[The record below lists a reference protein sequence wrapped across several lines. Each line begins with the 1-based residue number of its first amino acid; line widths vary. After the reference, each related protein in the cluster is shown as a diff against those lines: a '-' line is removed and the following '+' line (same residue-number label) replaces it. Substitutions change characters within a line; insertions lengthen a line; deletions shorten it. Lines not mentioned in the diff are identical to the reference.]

1 MKTAKLT
8 AEKPAEIKREKTAPE
23 GPQAVK
29 QENKQPSGPEA
40 ADEKRKL
47 PWELVFL
54 FVVMGITM
62 IVIALKAFSI
72 I

>member
-1 MKTAKLT
+1 MKAEKLA
-8 AEKPAEIKREKTAPE
+8 AEKPAETKRDNAAPASKTIK
-23 GPQAVK
+23 Q
-29 QENKQPSGPEA
+29 NNNQPSAVE
-40 ADEKRKL
+40 EKRKL

-54 FVVMGITM
+54 FVVMGLTM

>member
-1 MKTAKLT
+1 MKAAKFA
-8 AEKPAEIKREKTAPE
+8 AEKPVEIKGENTTPAKEPEK
-23 GPQAVK
+23 K
-29 QENKQPSGPEA
+29 ENKQSPAEVT
-40 ADEKRKL
+40 ADGKRKL

-62 IVIALKAFSI
+62 VVIALKAFSI